1 MTIKKFINYPKKVD
15 KSFYVTARDSIV
27 NYFSDDNFLE
37 SIYEYGSVS
46 SPGISD
52 IDIILVF
59 KKDPK
64 NIFKYSFS
72 DINKDVYDL
81 VANGNVIKMEKST
94 FASLNYI
101 DQLNTNLLS
110 GNHIN
115 KSILSEKFI
124 DIRELISICDWL
136 PERIKRVEM
145 ALSGDVI
152 NISYLLC
159 LIHSLNYSIKKVEQ
173 FTEIIND
180 FQYLEKTLT
189 SLRSSWYKIKE
200 PEKILLEVSNNSI
213 EIGLKAINLI
223 SKIIIK
229 YIPLFKN
236 QKDFKLSKLVVPMHH
251 SIFLNFKEK
260 LDFDS
265 LEHFRKNK
273 EIIFPGIF
281 ALHFLHL
288 AHLPTLISRRL
299 SLKLFKKF
307 TNPILNIEN
316 NYHNYL
322 YIKASLISDNL
333 SFLEKNNF
341 DGGLIRYGFYS

>member
-180 FQYLEKTLT
+180 FQ
-189 SLRSSWYKIKE
+189 
-200 PEKILLEVSNNSI
+200 
-213 EIGLKAINLI
+213 
-223 SKIIIK
+223 
-229 YIPLFKN
+229 
-236 QKDFKLSKLVVPMHH
+236 
-251 SIFLNFKEK
+251 
-260 LDFDS
+260 
-265 LEHFRKNK
+265 
-273 EIIFPGIF
+273 
-281 ALHFLHL
+281 
-288 AHLPTLISRRL
+288 
-299 SLKLFKKF
+299 
-307 TNPILNIEN
+307 
-316 NYHNYL
+316 
-322 YIKASLISDNL
+322 
-333 SFLEKNNF
+333 
-341 DGGLIRYGFYS
+341 